1 MILTIAI
8 VISML
13 VIGWVVW
20 TTLQRQESRD
30 DLFQEKLDR
39 DDERAR
45 RGREAVQAGRD
56 EEDPPEEHH
65 SGSEST

>member
-45 RGREAVQAGRD
+45 RGREAFQAGRD
-56 EEDPPEEHH
+56 GEDPPEEHH